1 MPSDCNIATLGT
13 RDFRSGIMQ
22 LRCAFYVFILFP
34 FMTCVAFPQMK
45 SPNVYRA
52 AARGLTV
59 GELFGVA
66 ESAGQ
71 GDAESQL
78 LMGLSLQLVAERI
91 EYDVEGRAGMLRLSA
106 HWFRQGAEKN
116 FAPAQYFLAAT
127 DLRLLENCDEIAPL
141 LNEAIAQNYLPAI
154 TALGRLY
161 MEGGCG
167 FKEDYHEGLQW
178 LTKASEAGDA
188 EANFWI
194 GQAYEQGRGVRA
206 DQREATNWFS
216 KGARMG
222 DSSAQDS
229 LAINLA
235 EGNGTRKDLA
245 QAIEWFRKGAESGNY
260 EAACNLAL
268 HYIRGEGV
276 AKDYVLA
283 LMWGLIADRNA
294 TEIGCLSEIDTRDL
308 LQMSGAEES
317 EATQRANA
325 WLKEHHYPLTAPPK
339 RTYPDNSGN

>member
-1 MPSDCNIATLGT
+1 ME
-13 RDFRSGIMQ
+13 
-22 LRCAFYVFILFP
+22 LRYAFYLFALFP
-34 FMTCVAFPQMK
+34 FMTCVAFPQAK
-45 SPNVYRA
+45 SPNAYRA

-59 GELFGVA
+59 GELSGVA

-91 EYDVEGRAGMLRLSA
+91 EYDVEGHRGMLRLSA
-106 HWFRQGAEKN
+106 HWFRQGAGKN
-116 FAPAQYFLAAT
+116 FAPAQYFLAET

-141 LNEAIAQNYLPAI
+141 LNEAIVQSYLPAI
-154 TALGRLY
+154 TALGRRY
-161 MEGGCG
+161 MEGGCR

-188 EANFWI
+188 EANYWI
-194 GQAYEQGRGVRA
+194 GQAYEQGRGVTA
-206 DQREATNWFS
+206 DQKEATNWFS

-222 DSSAQDS
+222 DPSSQNS
-229 LAINLA
+229 LAIKLA
-235 EGNGTRKDLA
+235 EGNGTGKDLA
-245 QAIEWFRKGAESGNY
+245 QAIELFRKSAESGNY

-294 TEIGCLSEIDTRDL
+294 TGIGCLSEIDTRDL
-308 LQMSGAEES
+308 LKMSGAQES

-339 RTYPDNSGN
+339 RTYHHKSEN